1 LNLERETKLQ
11 APAGFRLPDLGGDG
25 LHARELEAE
34 HLTTVYVDT
43 PDLRIARWG
52 CSLRHRQGQGWT
64 VKLPGKDEGS
74 MLVRAEHVFPGEDPR
89 RLPMAAADLLQG
101 YVRGGKLAPVARLRT
116 IRRGVEV
123 TDDLGRSVALVTD
136 DEVSVME
143 GRRVASRFRELEV
156 ELEQSAPAEVSDQ
169 LLADLRAAGAGEV
182 ENVSKLVRAL
192 GPRAEE
198 PPDVVEPEVGKD
210 ATVAEVVR
218 RAVAASVIRLI
229 RNDAGVRLG
238 DDPEAVHQAR
248 VATRRIR
255 SDLRTFRDVVEPTW
269 AIPLREELRW
279 LGGELGAVR
288 DADVLGARVR
298 GREARLAS
306 ADRPAVE
313 RLAEGLD
320 EKRAGARDDLLSS
333 MREPRYAALL
343 DALVEAAA
351 APVLLADVAE
361 SPARAALPPALE
373 GPWKH
378 LVAAIERVREEGTD
392 EALHAARIR
401 AKRVRYAAE
410 AVAPV
415 FGKRAESFAEAAV
428 ALQDVLGEHQDAVV
442 ASAWL
447 RETAVSTPELA
458 FAAGQLV
465 AIEAEDARTAR
476 AAWPSAWK
484 TLSRKKLRFWA

>member
-1 LNLERETKLQ
+1 MNLERETKLQ
-11 APAGFRLPDLGGDG
+11 VPAGFRLPDLGGDG
-25 LHARELEAE
+25 LHARELEPQ
-34 HLTTVYVDT
+34 HYVTVYIDT
-43 PDLRIARWG
+43 EDLRVARWG

-64 VKLPGKDEGS
+64 VKLPGRQEGS

-89 RLPMAAADLLQG
+89 RLPVPAADLLQG
-101 YVRGGKLAPVARLRT
+101 YIRGSELAPVARLRT
-116 IRRGVEV
+116 VRRGVEV
-123 TDDLGRSVALVTD
+123 TDDLGREVAVVTD
-136 DEVSVME
+136 DEVSVMD

-156 ELEQSAPAEVSDQ
+156 ELDPSAPEDVSER
-169 LLADLRAAGAGEV
+169 LLATLRTAGAGEV

-198 PPDVVEPEVGKD
+198 PPDVVEPGIGKD
-210 ATVAEVVR
+210 STVAEVVR
-218 RAVAASVIRLI
+218 RAIASSVVRLL

-269 AIPLREELRW
+269 ALPLREELRW
-279 LGGELGAVR
+279 LGGELGEVR
-288 DADVLGARVR
+288 DAEVLRDRVR

-306 ADRPAVE
+306 GDRSAVE

-320 EKRAGARDDLLSS
+320 ERRADARERLLSGI
-333 MREPRYAALL
+333 REPRYGTLL
-343 DALVEAAA
+343 DALVEGAR
-351 APVLLADVAE
+351 APVLLADVGE
-361 SPARAALPPALE
+361 SDARTALRPTLE
-373 GPWKH
+373 APWKH
-378 LVAAIERVREEGTD
+378 LEAAIERVREEGSD

-415 FGKRAESFAEAAV
+415 FGKRAKAFAEDAV

-442 ASAWL
+442 ATGWL
-447 RETAVSTPELA
+447 REAAASSPDLA

-465 AIEAEDARTAR
+465 AIEAEDARAAR

-484 TLSRKKLRFWA
+484 TLSRKKLRFWT

>member
-1 LNLERETKLQ
+1 
-11 APAGFRLPDLGGDG
+11 
-25 LHARELEAE
+25 
-34 HLTTVYVDT
+34 
-43 PDLRIARWG
+43 
-52 CSLRHRQGQGWT
+52 
-64 VKLPGKDEGS
+64 
-74 MLVRAEHVFPGEDPR
+74 
-89 RLPMAAADLLQG
+89 
-101 YVRGGKLAPVARLRT
+101 
-116 IRRGVEV
+116 
-123 TDDLGRSVALVTD
+123 
-136 DEVSVME
+136 
-143 GRRVASRFRELEV
+143 
-156 ELEQSAPAEVSDQ
+156 
-169 LLADLRAAGAGEV
+169 
-182 ENVSKLVRAL
+182 
-192 GPRAEE
+192 
-198 PPDVVEPEVGKD
+198 
-210 ATVAEVVR
+210 
-218 RAVAASVIRLI
+218 
-229 RNDAGVRLG
+229 VRLG

-255 SDLRTFRDVVEPTW
+255 SDLRTFRDVVQPTW